1 MFMCSSIVKEFVATV
16 KRERCKKE
24 RENLVYPNFID
35 FFQTEN
41 KASLENAIF
50 FSNLATINNFS
61 LKPFF
66 IKKKEQKS
74 QFFKKD
80 IIIQSA

>member
-1 MFMCSSIVKEFVATV
+1 MCSSIVKEFVATV

-61 LKPFF
+61 LKPFI

-80 IIIQSA
+80 IIIQKA

>member
-1 MFMCSSIVKEFVATV
+1 MYSPIVKEFVATV

-24 RENLVYPNFID
+24 RENLVYPNLID
-35 FFQTEN
+35 FFQTKN

-74 QFFKKD
+74 HFFKKD
-80 IIIQSA
+80 IIIQKA